1 MGGEDGRAAVAEVLD
16 ALQRGDRERLR
27 LALHPYL
34 RWTREDGT
42 VLRGRRRL
50 LDLLAE
56 APPLGPP
63 ASVELRDG
71 QICRWE
77 Q

>member
-1 MGGEDGRAAVAEVLD
+1 MGAGDGTAAVAEVLD
-16 ALQRGDRERLR
+16 ALERGDRERLR

-42 VLRGRRRL
+42 VLRGRVHV

-56 APPLGPP
+56 TPLPGPP

-71 QICRWE
+71 QVYRWE

>member
-16 ALQRGDRERLR
+16 ALQRGDREWLR

-42 VLRGRRRL
+42 VLRGHRRV

-71 QICRWE
+71 QIYRWE

>member
-16 ALQRGDRERLR
+16 ALSRGDWQRMR

-34 RWTREDGT
+34 HWICEDGT
-42 VLRGRRRL
+42 VLRGRRRVL
-50 LDLLAE
+50 EQLAE

-71 QICRWE
+71 QIYRWE